1 MELQLQGYIDCN
13 WKGSEEMQLETLN
26 LSDEQLAGV
35 QQILQSEGDKI
46 RTKYSNE
53 LRTVKEELNQYKPA
67 QKSDSEIQFEN
78 RMKELKAREQKLL
91 AKERQTE
98 LSSKLTE
105 LGLPTELGQYL
116 NLGEDVDAGLEA
128 VSVAINGYLLNNGN
142 KPSNHSKQ
150 QSVTKSDFKKMSYGE
165 KAQLFQDNPELY
177 KALAR

>member
-1 MELQLQGYIDCN
+1 MELEN
-13 WKGSEEMQLETLN
+13 LN
-26 LSDEQLAGV
+26 LSEEQLAGV

-78 RMKELKAREQKLL
+78 RMKELEAREEKLL
-91 AKERQTE
+91 AKERQAE
-98 LSSKLTE
+98 LSTKLNE

-128 VSVAINGYLLNNGN
+128 VSVAINGYLLNNAN
-142 KPSNHSKQ
+142 KPTNHSKQ
-150 QSVTKSDFKKMSYGE
+150 QSISKSDFKKMSYGE

>member
-13 WKGSEEMQLETLN
+13 WKGSEEMQLENLN

-53 LRTVKEELNQYKPA
+53 LRTVKEELKQYKPA
-67 QKSDSEIQFEN
+67 QKSDAEIQFEN
-78 RMKELKAREQKLL
+78 RIKELEAREEKLL
-91 AKERQTE
+91 AKERQAE
-98 LSSKLTE
+98 LSTKLND

-142 KPSNHSKQ
+142 KPTNHGKQ
-150 QSVTKSDFKKMSYGE
+150 QAVTKSDFKKMSYGE
-165 KAQLFQDNPELY
+165 KAQLFQDNPDLY

>member
-1 MELQLQGYIDCN
+1 ME
-13 WKGSEEMQLETLN
+13 LETLN

-67 QKSDSEIQFEN
+67 QKSDAEIQFEN
-78 RMKELKAREQKLL
+78 RMKELEAREQKLL
-91 AKERQTE
+91 AKERQAE
-98 LSSKLTE
+98 LSTKLNE

-128 VSVAINGYLLNNGN
+128 VSVAINGYLLNNGS
-142 KPSNHSKQ
+142 KPTNHSKQ
-150 QSVTKSDFKKMSYGE
+150 QSISKSDFKKMSYGE

>member
-1 MELQLQGYIDCN
+1 ME
-13 WKGSEEMQLETLN
+13 LETLN
-26 LSDEQLAGV
+26 LSEEQLAGV

-46 RTKYSNE
+46 RTKYS
-53 LRTVKEELNQYKPA
+53 KELNQYKPA
-67 QKSDSEIQFEN
+67 QKSDAEIQYEN
-78 RMKELKAREQKLL
+78 RIKELEAREQKLL
-91 AKERQTE
+91 AKERQAE
-98 LSSKLTE
+98 LSTKLTE

-150 QSVTKSDFKKMSYGE
+150 QAVTRADFKKMSYGE

>member
-1 MELQLQGYIDCN
+1 ME
-13 WKGSEEMQLETLN
+13 LETLN
-26 LSDEQLAGV
+26 LSEEQLAGV

-67 QKSDSEIQFEN
+67 QKSDAEIQYEN
-78 RMKELKAREQKLL
+78 RIKELEAREQKLL
-91 AKERQTE
+91 AKERQAE
-98 LSSKLTE
+98 LSTKLTE

-116 NLGEDVDAGLEA
+116 NLGEDVDAGLEEA

-150 QSVTKSDFKKMSYGE
+150 QAVTRADFKKMSYGE

>member
-1 MELQLQGYIDCN
+1 ME
-13 WKGSEEMQLETLN
+13 LETLN
-26 LSDEQLAGV
+26 LSEEQLAGV

-67 QKSDSEIQFEN
+67 QKSDAEIQYEN
-78 RMKELKAREQKLL
+78 RIKELEAREQKLL
-91 AKERQTE
+91 AKERQAE
-98 LSSKLTE
+98 LSTKLTE

-142 KPSNHSKQ
+142 KPSNHSF
-150 QSVTKSDFKKMSYGE
+150 SLCFDSFVTFIVTKGVLKCKIYLCIFIKTIVI
-165 KAQLFQDNPELY
+165 
-177 KALAR
+177 

>member
-1 MELQLQGYIDCN
+1 ME
-13 WKGSEEMQLETLN
+13 LETLN

-46 RTKYSNE
+46 RTKYSNK

-67 QKSDSEIQFEN
+67 QKSDAEIQFEN
-78 RMKELKAREQKLL
+78 RMKELEAREQKLL
-91 AKERQTE
+91 AKERQA
-98 LSSKLTE
+98 E

-128 VSVAINGYLLNNGN
+128 VSVAINGYLLNNGS
-142 KPSNHSKQ
+142 KPTNHSKQ
-150 QSVTKSDFKKMSYGE
+150 QSISKSDFKKMSYGE

-177 KALAR
+177 KALSR